1 MKYYSSFSRP
11 FMKLKEEVL
20 RTKSAYRIV
29 DKAVERCFDL
39 SRVPERVCC
48 TMDRQVG
55 KLSSR

>member
-1 MKYYSSFSRP
+1 
-11 FMKLKEEVL
+11 MKLKEEVL